1 MSRQLLI
8 YDDPV
13 PLSSDSHRDLSVRR
27 TTGVPQAAGLNSV
40 PIVLG
45 EFEKVAAEYPIV
57 FAGTG
62 EATMPVALLGLG
74 ADENLFLDD
83 QGNWTGRYLPAFLR
97 RYPFVFATGGD
108 DRLTL
113 CLDMNYPG
121 VNRDGRGE
129 RLFDADGNRT
139 QFLENSLR
147 FTSDYQAQHT
157 ATQRF
162 CARLEALGLF
172 EDARA
177 EATLPDGSRRQLT
190 GFRSLSAP
198 RLAALDD
205 AAALALFRDDAL
217 RMVYLQLASLEQMS
231 ALAAMAAR
239 PGVGGSGHH
248 AGQRAPQSAEQDVA
262 ATHLDA

>member
-1 MSRQLLI
+1 MTRQLLI

-13 PLSSDSHRDLSVRR
+13 PLSSDSHRDLSVRHV
-27 TTGVPQAAGLNSV
+27 TGVPQAAGLNSV

-74 ADENLFLDD
+74 ADENLFLDE

-97 RYPFVFATGGD
+97 RYPFVFASGGD

-113 CLDMNYPG
+113 CLDMKYPG
-121 VNRDGRGE
+121 VNREGRGE

-139 QFLENSLR
+139 QYLENSLR
-147 FTSDYQAQHT
+147 FVSDYQAQHT

-162 CARLEALGLF
+162 CARLEGLGLF

-190 GFRSLSAP
+190 GFRSVSAP

-205 AAALALFRDDAL
+205 AAALALFRDDGL
-217 RMVYLQLASLEQMS
+217 RMVHLQLASLEQMS
-231 ALAAMAAR
+231 ALAAVAAKPVA
-239 PGVGGSGHH
+239 PGGALA
-248 AGQRAPQSAEQDVA
+248 AGPNSAESEEKGAGAIPQDA
-262 ATHLDA
+262 